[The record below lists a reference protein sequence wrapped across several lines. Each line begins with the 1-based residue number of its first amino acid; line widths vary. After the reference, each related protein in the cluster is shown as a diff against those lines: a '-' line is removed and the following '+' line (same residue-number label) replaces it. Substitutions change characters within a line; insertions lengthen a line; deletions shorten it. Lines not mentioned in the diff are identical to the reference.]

1 MGRVIEIYIWINLI
15 HVYFFKDE
23 ETARDHED
31 SEAEDLEAEGQE
43 LGPVTF
49 FLIESGYNF
58 NAKKSITV

>member
-1 MGRVIEIYIWINLI
+1 MI